1 MTVAPYP
8 GPMPLD
14 AALPAHLSPSRLQDF
29 GACPRRYQHA
39 AIDRIPQPASY
50 ATTKGRL
57 VHHVLEHLFALEPAQ
72 RTLGA
77 ARALVPGALAATLTD
92 SVRADIDADEATEA
106 RLAAEADQILA
117 TYFSMED
124 PAAVRAEGVELRLTA
139 DVEGAPLLGILDRLD
154 REEDGAL
161 TVVDYKTGAVPR
173 RDYDPATFANAEL
186 YATLCERALG
196 ERPTSVRLLY
206 IARGATLERPVSERV
221 VRARS
226 AAAAAAWIRIG
237 RFYDAGEFPAT
248 PSASACKF
256 CAYRQRCR
264 DAGVK
269 VPV

>member
-1 MTVAPYP
+1 VTVTASPYP

-14 AALPAHLSPSRLQDF
+14 GALPAHLSPSRLQDF

-39 AIDRIPQPASY
+39 AIDKIPQPATY

-57 VHHVLEHLFALEPAQ
+57 VHHVLEHLFALEPAE
-72 RTLGA
+72 RTPAA
-77 ARALVPGALAATLTD
+77 ARALVPGAVEATLTE
-92 SVRADIDADEATEA
+92 SVRADIEADEATEA
-106 RLAAEADQILA
+106 RL
-117 TYFSMED
+117 
-124 PAAVRAEGVELRLTA
+124 AAVRAEGVELRLTA

-154 REEDGAL
+154 REENGEL

-173 RDYDPATFANAEL
+173 RDYDSATFANADL

-196 ERPTSVRLLY
+196 ERPASVRLLY
-206 IARGATLERPVSERV
+206 ISRGATLERPVSERV
-221 VRARS
+221 IRARS

-248 PSASACKF
+248 PSPSACKF